1 MYSEKVLCGNVIVPF
16 TFIANSGQIADHL
29 GYQEAHQLSECQPI
43 PQEKRVKHLSS
54 VHLDAIFNI
63 KLKKDFDLEVDK
75 ELIMQ
80 VKVKEFTSLFLCT
93 CWEVVGYHS
102 YYNRY
107 FRIMSLGLKP
117 KFGFK
122 SWFSKY

>member
-93 CWEVVGYHS
+93 C
-102 YYNRY
+102 
-107 FRIMSLGLKP
+107 
-117 KFGFK
+117 
-122 SWFSKY
+122 